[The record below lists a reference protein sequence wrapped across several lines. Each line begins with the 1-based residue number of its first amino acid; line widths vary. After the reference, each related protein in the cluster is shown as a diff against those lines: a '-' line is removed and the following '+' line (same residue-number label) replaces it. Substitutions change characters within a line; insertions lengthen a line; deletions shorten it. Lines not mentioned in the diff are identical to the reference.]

1 MVNPS
6 GKSGIR
12 DTTHDHDS
20 FVETLVALA
29 EAIHAL
35 TVPDTMLIA
44 ATVDQLIEAL
54 RIDYE
59 NGGFFDI
66 GTFACG
72 VCLANGTTYTPWN
85 DEALQWLRDN
95 VDAIQ
100 LAEFVGKRDDKVNLC
115 PPCAAEIS
123 RQIWENTDT
132 RLSVEPRFD
141 MFANGLPTQ
150 PRDVP
155 ATDSDA

>member
-1 MVNPS
+1 MTWDRDRVLW
-6 GKSGIR
+6 IR
-12 DTTHDHDS
+12 DTTHDRDS

-29 EAIHAL
+29 EAIH
-35 TVPDTMLIA
+35 TFTFPNTMLIA

-72 VCLANGTTYTPWN
+72 ICLANGTTYTPWS
-85 DEALQWLRDN
+85 DEALQWLKDSQ
-95 VDAIQ
+95 DDLQI
-100 LAEFVGKRDDKVNLC
+100 EFVGKRDDKVNLC
-115 PPCAAEIS
+115 PQCAAEIS

-141 MFANGLPTQ
+141 MFANGPPTQ